1 MANQNPP
8 KDQNSGMQM
17 SFTPDTVV
25 YDAIKADPDT
35 IDRLIA
41 ISPTFRRL
49 RNPVLRRVMGRLVTF
64 RDAARIGGVTL
75 EALLTAVNQAAWIGE
90 QGEDTAGPMDDTEA
104 PDWLAR
110 LEGAKQRKYDARPT
124 LAKGKE
130 PFGAIMRHAA
140 KVRDGGF
147 FILDTPFEPTPL
159 RRVLARK
166 GFVGWGQELAADHW
180 RTWFLKDAALAPAT
194 PADGESPQEGGAQIW
209 QEGDE
214 THIDVRGLEPP
225 QPMRAI
231 IREIERP
238 DGPAALTVHHE
249 REPVFLYPEL
259 AERGWRHKLV
269 DIDSDGE
276 PGEVR
281 LRLWRADP
289 SPADGEPGT

>member
-1 MANQNPP
+1 MAKQHPPENQ
-8 KDQNSGMQM
+8 KSSSHMI
-17 SFTPDTVV
+17 FTPDTVV

-41 ISPTFRRL
+41 VSPTFRRL

-75 EALLTAVNQAAWIGE
+75 EAVLTEVNQTPWNGE
-90 QGEDTAGPMDDTEA
+90 TDEDTADPIDNVEA

-110 LEGAKQRKYDARPT
+110 AEGAKQRKFDARPA

-147 FILDTPFEPTPL
+147 FVLDTPFEPTPL
-159 RRVLARK
+159 QRVLARK
-166 GFVGWGQELAADHW
+166 GFVGWGQELGVDHW
-180 RTWFLKDAALAPAT
+180 RTWFLKDAALAPT
-194 PADGESPQEGGAQIW
+194 ADESPQKGGARIW
-209 QEGDE
+209 QEGGV
-214 THIDVRGLEPP
+214 THVDVRGLEPP
-225 QPMRAI
+225 QPMLAI
-231 IREIERP
+231 IREIERT

-259 AERGWRHKLV
+259 AERGWRHELV
-269 DIDSDGE
+269 DIAAGGE

-281 LRLWRADP
+281 LRLWRAN
-289 SPADGEPGT
+289 AEPGG